1 MEPPK
6 FKTGDEV
13 RLKTGKSKIVVV
25 EVDYFDGNGRLR
37 NHYKKEWGSGNVK
50 KRYFAKAG
58 WFIRFSYQSSLH
70 YDNSSLDRTYRKWRE
85 IEDFVFY
92 HPQTEKEIPMTKPTL
107 YQTNETPVRYGTLLT
122 KNSVGQM
129 VLEMKGEGGKCE
141 SFAEA
146 DIEVVTPFTVELT
159 QINTEPHIKSNSC
172 HVIAVKGQVARD
184 DVLLEIYTGGIWR
197 VTVVGSKC
205 LSPRGDKSKWMKIP
219 AEFITLGEQ

>member
-13 RLKTGKSKIVVV
+13 RLRTGKSKIIVV
-25 EVDYFDGNGRLR
+25 EVDYYDGNSRLR
-37 NHYKKEWGSGNVK
+37 NYHKKGWGSENYK
-50 KRYFAKAG
+50 ERYLAKAG

-92 HPQTEKEIPMTKPTL
+92 HPQTEKELPMTKPTL

-141 SFAEA
+141 RFDEA

-159 QINTEPHIKSNSC
+159 QMNTEPQIKSNSC
-172 HVIAVKGQVARD
+172 HVIAVEGQVTKD
-184 DVLLEIYTGGIWR
+184 DVLFEISTGRIWR
-197 VTVVGSKC
+197 VTVVDSKC
-205 LSPRGDKSKWMKIP
+205 LSPRENKCKWMKIP
-219 AEFITLGEQ
+219 AEFITLGEK